1 MSRFLLYTALVT
13 PFTEED
19 LIDFDALGKLVESQ
33 IEAGYE
39 GLIVLGTTGEAAA
52 LSLDERVMVIR
63 YLRKIIPDTVSMIV
77 GVGSN
82 NLEETLRNIQ
92 IASELKADA
101 VLVVTPYYVC
111 PNQEGLYRYYER
123 IAKHCPLPI
132 YLYNV
137 KRRCGVEL
145 EPKTVDRLISKY
157 TNIIGLKQAGGGY
170 DQYVY
175 LKKKYPHFQL
185 FSGDDGKIFEAME
198 LGFDGIISVLS
209 NALPEV
215 FVEYRKKFNR
225 KEYEGDLKD
234 LEWMCGVLYSEPTPA
249 PTKYVLSRRGIG
261 NGKLRLPLC
270 EVSDE
275 LRDVLEYL
283 V

>member
-111 PNQEGLYRYYER
+111 PSQEGLYRYYER

-175 LKKKYPHFQL
+175 LKKKYPYFQL